1 MAINPILSKARAKFI
16 ELYSRVISVDENK
29 DDAVYWNGEN
39 NLYPNE
45 IERVILN
52 SPTASLASKL
62 MAKFV
67 AGKGV
72 IGNNEIV
79 NSTKNYKL
87 TDIIKLASYNISK
100 QNGVYFHIGYEIDE
114 ELTLRPVLDILDY
127 VKVRQAKEDDEGN
140 EGKFVYKDYSVVK
153 SMFGKKEGDK
163 WFYAFSK
170 NENVIIAQIKNDYQ
184 LAKGIP
190 TEDLA
195 VMLPYYRGQVHY
207 LNLTPEFKYA
217 LSPFDSVYNDMDTEF
232 RKGMYVNRQF
242 RTGFLGKTYVV
253 TSGLDEEDEETVKDD
268 VQKWLGS
275 ENIGGVY
282 HLSVGA
288 TDDID
293 KIFKVGQVKAEFDEK
308 MFTET
313 VRDLKDNIIGA
324 ANNAPKQLI
333 KSDDTLFGANSETY
347 LEQKKFYDEQTEEER
362 SKLEQTITYLGFPCI
377 IENITYEPKAISTG
391 EVQTADVSD
400 ETKTA
405 QANLR
410 GSVGGVQGI
419 LAIQQSFANSLTD
432 YGSAITILTEIYGFS
447 NSVADALLGSP
458 DKTPKDANTTTI

>member
-1 MAINPILSKARAKFI
+1 MQSNPILSKARAKFI
-16 ELYSRVISVDENK
+16 ELYSRLIKIDESK

-45 IERVILN
+45 IELAILN

-62 MAKFV
+62 MAKFI

-72 IGNNEIV
+72 IGNNDTV
-79 NSTKNYKL
+79 NSAKNYKL
-87 TDIIKLASYNISK
+87 TDIIKLSSYNISK
-100 QNGVYFHIGYEIDE
+100 QNGVYFHIGYNIDE
-114 ELTLRPVLDILDY
+114 SLKLQPVLDVLDY
-127 VKVRQAKEDDEGN
+127 VKCRKAKENSEGN
-140 EGKFVYKDYSVVK
+140 EGKFYYKDFTSVK
-153 SMFGKKEGDK
+153 SMFAKKSKEK
-163 WFYAFSK
+163 WFYPFSK
-170 NENVIIAQIKNDYQ
+170 DENVIIAQIKADY
-184 LAKGIP
+184 KGEE
-190 TEDLA
+190 TDDLS
-195 VMLPYYRGQVHY
+195 VMLPYYRGQVY
-207 LNLTPEFKYA
+207 YMNLTPEFKYA

-242 RTGFLGKTYVV
+242 RTGFLGKTYVI
-253 TSGLDEEDEETVKDD
+253 TSGLDEEDEEIVKSD

-282 HLSVGA
+282 HLSVGV
-288 TDDID
+288 TEDID

-308 MFTET
+308 MFSET
-313 VRDLKDNIIGA
+313 VKDLRDNIIGA

-377 IENITYEPKAISTG
+377 IENIRYEPKSISTG
-391 EVQTADVSD
+391 EVETVDVSD

-419 LAIQQSFANSLTD
+419 LAIQQSFANNLTD
-432 YGSAITILTEIYGFS
+432 YGSAITILTEIYGFT

-458 DKTPKDANTTTI
+458 DKTPTNAEPTTI